1 MEAPRVRPINPFDR
15 VIARVLQRKWVPPS
29 VARGESPTAA
39 RTRSAVQALCH
50 HRPMDQGRMT
60 ALTVDV
66 PAYRRELTD
75 AIDEVLRAYLPVRTA
90 PAVRPKPHLADNTLE
105 TYARLLWHE
114 TLSPLRFGPDEIRAY
129 ALNVLDS
136 IRATWPKP
144 LDRKAALQSMGR
156 VAAQAASDTQLDR
169 TARALA
175 RELSRMFTDR
185 VKCSETSDNAE
196 PSGTDRPTEAGR
208 AWMDAAAAD
217 MRRRTGRSESLCGTV
232 GPAWTRGEV
241 EAPAGERDMGTWKA
255 AVYTDEQKRRLG
267 MDSDGGSF
275 DSEVSGDVTALSA
288 EEKQ

>member
-1 MEAPRVRPINPFDR
+1 MEAPRVRPFNPFDR

-29 VARGESPTAA
+29 VGRDESPTAA
-39 RTRSAVQALCH
+39 RTRTAVQALCH
-50 HRPMDQGRMT
+50 HRPMNPGRMT

-75 AIDEVLRAYLPVRTA
+75 AIDDVLRAYLPVRTA
-90 PAVRPKPHLADNTLE
+90 PVVRPEPHLADTTLE

-114 TLSPLRFGPDEIRAY
+114 SMSPLRFGPDEIRAY
-129 ALNVLDS
+129 ALNVMDS

-144 LDRKAALQSMGR
+144 SDREAALQSMGR
-156 VAAQAASDTQLDR
+156 VAAQAASDTRLDR

-175 RELSRMFTDR
+175 RELSRIFTDR
-185 VKCSETSDNAE
+185 AEFAETSDSAE
-196 PSGTDRPTEAGR
+196 PSGTDRPTDAGR

-217 MRRRTGRSESLCGTV
+217 MARRTGCSGGLCGTV

-275 DSEVSGDVTALSA
+275 DSDVLGDVTALSA